1 MRADKANVT
10 GAKAVALSFVLPVT
24 IAVAFGSVAGAQI
37 SGNTVKIGFI
47 TDMSGLYADPDGQ
60 GGEMAIRMAIED
72 FGGSVNGKKIELL
85 TADHLNKPDI
95 AATKAREWFDQ
106 QGLDVLIGGTNSSA
120 GLAMAKLAAE
130 KKKLFI
136 AVGSGS
142 ARLTNE
148 DCSAY
153 TIHYA
158 YDTVA
163 LARGTG
169 TAVVNQGGKS
179 WYFMTTDYAFGTS
192 LESETSNVVTAA
204 GGSIVGSVKHP
215 LGASD
220 FSSFLIQAQASR
232 AQVLGFASAGSDA
245 VNAVRSAN
253 EFGVNKSMKLAGLI
267 FTINDIHAL
276 TLAVAAGMYLTDHWY
291 WDLNPETRQWAK
303 RYFER
308 MKKMPSS
315 FQAADY
321 SAVTQYLSAVKATG
335 SENPEKVLD
344 YLKRSKLN
352 DMYVKGGM
360 VRPDGRMVN
369 KLYLMQVK
377 TPAESKYPW
386 DYYKL
391 LETIP
396 GEQAYRSKAETKCS
410 LWK

>member
-1 MRADKANVT
+1 
-10 GAKAVALSFVLPVT
+10 
-24 IAVAFGSVAGAQI
+24 
-37 SGNTVKIGFI
+37 
-47 TDMSGLYADPDGQ
+47 MSGLYADPDGQ
-60 GGEMAIRMAIED
+60 GGVQAIRMAIED
-72 FGGSVNGKKIELL
+72 FGGRVNGKKIELL

-106 QGLDVLIGGTNSSA
+106 QGLDMLIGGTNSSA
-120 GLAMAKLAAE
+120 SLAMAKLAAE

-136 AVGSGS
+136 VVGAGS

-169 TAVVNQGGKS
+169 AAVVNQGGKS

-192 LESETSNVVTAA
+192 LENETSNVVKAA

-220 FSSFLIQAQASR
+220 FSSFLIQAQASK

-253 EFGVNKSMKLAGLI
+253 EFGLNKSMKLAGLI

-321 SAVTQYLSAVKATG
+321 SAVTQYLAAVKATG
-335 SENPEKVLD
+335 SDNPEKVLD
-344 YLKRSKLN
+344 YLKATKLN
-352 DMYVKGGM
+352 DMYVKGGT

-369 KLYLMQVK
+369 RLYLMQVK
-377 TPAESKYPW
+377 TPAESTYPW

-396 GEQAYRSKAETKCS
+396 GERAYTSKAETKCS